1 VFLQETVKQSGYTE
15 ALHYEF
21 KPFNIKVSLVEPGFI
36 KTNLAHS
43 GQLSADEI
51 GKLLNQNIEYVPI
64 PVDIWIDAMKNLPTV
79 NEFLANHLREFS
91 KDIALGKFNKTTD
104 VVKTITGH
112 EPRSFE
118 GYIKE
123 HIDVFVN

>member
-1 VFLQETVKQSGYTE
+1 M
-15 ALHYEF
+15 
-21 KPFNIKVSLVEPGFI
+21 EPGFI

-51 GKLLNQNIEYVPI
+51 GKLLNQKIEYVPI
-64 PVDIWIDAMKNLPTV
+64 PVDMWIDAMKNLPNV
-79 NEFLANHLREFS
+79 NEFLATHLKEFS

-118 GYIKE
+118 DYIKE